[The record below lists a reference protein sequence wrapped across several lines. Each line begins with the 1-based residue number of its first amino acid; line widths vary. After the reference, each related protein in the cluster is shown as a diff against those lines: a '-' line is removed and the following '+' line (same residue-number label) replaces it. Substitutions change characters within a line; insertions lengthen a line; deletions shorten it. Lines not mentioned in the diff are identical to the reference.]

1 MQDNIDK
8 LNRDYLRAHK
18 ANKKYRLTLAKR
30 NGYESSEMYLRHL
43 KKRIEL
49 YESIQERKNR
59 TLWKK
64 LYDYILSI
72 WT

>member
-1 MQDNIDK
+1 MQITINNLK
-8 LNRDYLRAHK
+8 KDYLRAYK

-59 TLWKK
+59 PLWKK
-64 LYDYILSI
+64 VYHYILSL